1 MIALGGQRFVGAGVR
16 AGTDGGVFDPHAIVR
31 RGKPPGARQPHGRA
45 RRPRPVAGLTRR
57 PSLGSVRASRTNGGR
72 MMSDE
77 TFVALGEDYPELRN
91 SVRRICAQY
100 PGTYWS
106 GLEDKEAYPTEFVD
120 ELTRAGF
127 LGALIPE
134 EYGGSGLPLRA
145 AAVILEEINAS
156 GCVASQGHAQ
166 MYIMGTLLRHG
177 SEAQKRR
184 YLPEIAA
191 GRIRLQAFG
200 VTEPTT
206 GSDTTQLKTRAVR
219 DGDSYVVTGQKVW
232 TSRAMHS
239 DMMLL
244 LARTA
249 SADQVKKRSDGLS
262 VFLIDMTAKN
272 TGTGL
277 EVRPIKAMIN
287 HNTTEVFFDNFRIP
301 ADSLIGEEGKG
312 FRYILDGMNAERI
325 LVASEAVGDG
335 RWFVKKATQY
345 AKDRVVFGAPIGKN
359 QGVQFPIAR
368 AWAELEAADMICRRA
383 AALFDNGQECGADA
397 NIAKLLASEAAW
409 KAADTAMQTF
419 GGFSY
424 AREYE
429 IERKWREVRL
439 YQIAP
444 ISTNLILGYVG
455 QHVLGMPRS
464 Y

>member
-1 MIALGGQRFVGAGVR
+1 
-16 AGTDGGVFDPHAIVR
+16 
-31 RGKPPGARQPHGRA
+31 
-45 RRPRPVAGLTRR
+45 
-57 PSLGSVRASRTNGGR
+57 
-72 MMSDE
+72 MSDE
-77 TFVALGEDYPELRN
+77 TMVALGEDYPELRE

-100 PGTYWS
+100 PGTYWA
-106 GLEDKEAYPTEFVD
+106 GLEDDQAYPTKFVE
-120 ELTRAGF
+120 ELTAAGF

-134 EYGGSGLPLRA
+134 EYGGSGLPVRA

-177 SEAQKRR
+177 SEEQKRK

-219 DGDSYVVTGQKVW
+219 DGDSYIINGQKVW

-244 LARTA
+244 LARTT

-262 VFLIDMTAKN
+262 VFLIDMRAMN

-287 HNTTEVFFDNFRIP
+287 HNTTEIFFDNFRIP

-359 QGVQFPIAR
+359 QAVQFPIAR
-368 AWAELEAADMICRRA
+368 AWAELEAADMVCRRA
-383 AALFDNGQECGADA
+383 AALFDNGKECGADA

-409 KAADTAMQTF
+409 KAADTCMQTF
-419 GGFSY
+419 GGFAY